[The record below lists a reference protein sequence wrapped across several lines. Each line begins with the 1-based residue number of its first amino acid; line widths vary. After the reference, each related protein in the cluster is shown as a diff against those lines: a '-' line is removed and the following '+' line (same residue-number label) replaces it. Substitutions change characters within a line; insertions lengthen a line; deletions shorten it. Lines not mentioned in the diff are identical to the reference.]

1 MKEDIICRWQL
12 CGCMFDDKK
21 LKESK
26 ECDSYV
32 MYNNFSRKK
41 SKL

>member
-1 MKEDIICRWQL
+1 MQMAVMR
-12 CGCMFDDKK
+12 MHVFDDKK

-26 ECDSYV
+26 ECDRYA

>member
-1 MKEDIICRWQL
+1 ML
-12 CGCMFDDKK
+12 DDKK
-21 LKESK
+21 MKDNKES
-26 ECDSYV
+26 DSYA

>member
-1 MKEDIICRWQL
+1 MQMAVMR
-12 CGCMFDDKK
+12 MHVSYKK

-26 ECDSYV
+26 ECDSYA

>member
-1 MKEDIICRWQL
+1 
-12 CGCMFDDKK
+12 MFDDKK
-21 LKESK
+21 LKENK
-26 ECDSYV
+26 ECDSYA